1 MVNTP
6 PVSLEGGNAREFVDG
21 PSGLI
26 FCRLAL
32 PSTFRGRGNPS
43 PRWKCLISMLSLGR
57 DPRVRGIPPP
67 EMEMFNFHFALWAA
81 PVQGLIYALTPSTGP
96 QRIPRWAL
104 VPASQWAILGLI
116 IGAGPFGGWLPFIN
130 NIVRQALASH
140 RT

>member
-26 FCRLAL
+26 FCRLAFAVYVSRSGESL
-32 PSTFRGRGNPS
+32 PEMEMFNFHIVLRAGPEGEGDS
-43 PRWKCLISMLSLGR
+43 
-57 DPRVRGIPPP
+57 PP

-96 QRIPRWAL
+96 QRVPRWAL
-104 VPASQWAILGLI
+104 VPASQWATLGLI